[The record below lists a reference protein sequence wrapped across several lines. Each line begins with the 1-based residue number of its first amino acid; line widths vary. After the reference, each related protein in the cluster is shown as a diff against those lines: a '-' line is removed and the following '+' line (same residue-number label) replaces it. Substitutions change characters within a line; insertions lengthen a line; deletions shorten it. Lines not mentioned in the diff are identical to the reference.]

1 MTDSIRDGVDSA
13 LTRDL
18 AADLFDADLNRTL
31 ATLPRRLII
40 TVATHEY
47 LPLTRNLL
55 CSSLQ
60 WWSAAAAVGILVA
73 GADSW
78 LCAELAPLHAS
89 VACVDPPMPHHL
101 AASALEVYELKLR
114 LAVRAAQLGHEV
126 FMADGAT
133 VLFENPFA
141 SLPELPHASLLLSF
155 QDRLC
160 LHLSVCDTR
169 TTPTPSPDHASTI
182 FFFLAP
188 EPSSAAALVDR
199 AADLLRQEGPQNRSL
214 YGDQEALREVL
225 RRQEGPP
232 RDAPSEHAPHSA
244 HHGAPHYVPVE
255 SDAERRDEHVKWTF
269 LPFPAFVRSMSWHH
283 PTGVAGHDD
292 AELFGSVARW
302 PSVYAA
308 GMTQRGLTAAER
320 VAVKRAALQ
329 RAGLWLVQ
337 GDGNSNAAV
346 TCDGSWRRRPFTR
359 DPWRSPAARGIG
371 SAESAAAVAAVAKHP
386 SAMPSTFSIAPAG
399 LRIET
404 ILHLYTQAALLLQQ
418 PVEVA
423 PRAWWHAALHVRALE
438 ALWREHLEPR
448 PGRDRDLEPR
458 PGRDRELATEGR
470 ELRGP
475 STAPHSDRARL
486 TFYRS
491 TSPKVLWEIGQRA
504 QQAAITPRAHT
515 EQGVVA
521 LRVAVALA
529 CRSWRA
535 RLQGSAVVPFSGEAE
550 DADREAARD
559 ALEELRVTLALVSEP
574 GGSLTHEEL

>member
-1 MTDSIRDGVDSA
+1 MNVHVHTSNFFPSASTKRTLRDGVDTA
-13 LTRDL
+13 LSLDL

-31 ATLPRRLII
+31 ATLPRRLIV

-89 VACVDPPMPHHL
+89 VACVDPPIPHHL

-232 RDAPSEHAPHSA
+232 GVTPAP
-244 HHGAPHYVPVE
+244 
-255 SDAERRDEHVKWTF
+255 HVKWTF

-292 AELFGSVARW
+292 AELFGSVARR

-337 GDGNSNAAV
+337 GDGINNAAV
-346 TCDGSWRRRPFTR
+346 TCNGSWRRRPFSR
-359 DPWRSPAARGIG
+359 DPWRSPAPPPENVLGTARGMRLA
-371 SAESAAAVAAVAKHP
+371 SAESAAAVAAVAEHP

-404 ILHLYTQAALLLQQ
+404 IRHLYTQAALLLQQ

-448 PGRDRDLEPR
+448 PWRDRDLEPR
-458 PGRDRELATEGR
+458 PSRDR

-475 STAPHSDRARL
+475 SAALHSDHAWL

-504 QQAAITPRAHT
+504 QQAAVTPRAHT

-521 LRVAVALA
+521 LRVALALA

-535 RLQGSAVVPFSGEAE
+535 RLQRSAAVPVSGEAE

-559 ALEELRVTLALVSEP
+559 ALEELRMTLALVSEP
-574 GGSLTHEEL
+574 RGSFLAHEEL